1 MAGVEKLNRRVELS
15 QHTKRQDRDD
25 SQRRSKLRALVIW
38 KMKLHD
44 NAIKIRRHVDSDF
57 DYDLR
62 NISANRGI

>member
-1 MAGVEKLNRRVELS
+1 
-15 QHTKRQDRDD
+15 
-25 SQRRSKLRALVIW
+25 VIW

-44 NAIKIRRHVDSDF
+44 QCSRHVDSDF